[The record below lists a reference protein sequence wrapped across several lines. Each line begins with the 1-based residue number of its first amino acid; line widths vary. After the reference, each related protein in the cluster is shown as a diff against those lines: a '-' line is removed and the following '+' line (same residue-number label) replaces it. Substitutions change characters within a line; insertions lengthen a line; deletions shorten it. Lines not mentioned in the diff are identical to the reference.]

1 MQTRMNFVITLI
13 GARGCGKTTYI
24 RKLIEKM
31 RAKNKSK
38 KVLIVDTIDH
48 PAYRDIPVLTITQL
62 KSWKANAGGFY
73 RIFGSNTQEIFEA
86 VNTSIYNALVVFED
100 SSKYV
105 GTEKLPSDVKG
116 FLFDSKQKN
125 LDIIFM
131 FHAWGFVP
139 NDLFRINDMITF
151 FKTKDNPEAKKNFL
165 PFDLIKTEYKLV
177 QSSTDKYINRTVQIN

>member
-1 MQTRMNFVITLI
+1 MNYVITLI

-24 RKLIEKM
+24 RKLIDKM

-38 KVLIVDTIDH
+38 KVLIVDTLDH
-48 PAYRDIPVLTITQL
+48 PAYRDIPVLTIAQL
-62 KSWKANAGGFY
+62 KAWKPNAGGFY
-73 RIFGSNTQEIFEA
+73 RIYGSNTAEIFEA
-86 VNTSIYNALVVFED
+86 VNTSIYNALIIFED
-100 SSKYV
+100 ASKYV
-105 GTEKLPSDVKG
+105 GTEKLNPDIRG

-125 LDIIFM
+125 LDVIFL

-165 PFDLIKTEYKLV
+165 PFDLIKAEYNTV
-177 QSSTDKYINRTVQIN
+177 QSSSDKYINRTIQIN

>member
-1 MQTRMNFVITLI
+1 MNHRMNIVTTLI
-13 GARGCGKTTYI
+13 GARGCGKTTFI
-24 RKLIEKM
+24 RKLIDKL

-48 PAYRDIPVLTITQL
+48 PAYRDVPVLTIDQL
-62 KSWKANAGGFY
+62 KKWKANAGGFY
-73 RIFGSNTQEIFEA
+73 RIYGSNTQEIFEA
-86 VNTSIYNALVVFED
+86 VNIYIFNALIVYED
-100 SSKYV
+100 ASKYI
-105 GTEKLPSDVKG
+105 GTEKLPADVKG

-165 PFDLIKTEYKLV
+165 PFDLIKNEYKLV
-177 QSSTDKYINRTVQIN
+177 QASDDKYINRTVQIN